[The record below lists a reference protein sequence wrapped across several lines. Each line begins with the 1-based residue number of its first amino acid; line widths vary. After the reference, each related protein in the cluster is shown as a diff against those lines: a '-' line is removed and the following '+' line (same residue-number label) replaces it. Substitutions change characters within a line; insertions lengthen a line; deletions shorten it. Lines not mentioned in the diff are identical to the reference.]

1 MTGHARNPFLVLLI
15 ILLIPTA
22 ASGAWTAL
30 HGATVE
36 GNTDVVARLLT
47 HGMDIEARDEHG
59 RTALLLAVHDFPNHG
74 NPAMVTRLLTAGAN
88 PESRNPLDGGT
99 ALHLAA
105 KAGRADVVTLLLK
118 HGANPEALETEDW
131 TPLHWAAQE
140 GYPDVVT
147 RLLTHGA
154 NPAARTKTGAT
165 ALVIAKHHHHTRI
178 IRLLTQ
184 TPSP

>member
-1 MTGHARNPFLVLLI
+1 MTPGTVRFILLI
-15 ILLIPTA
+15 ILLIPAA

-36 GNTDVVARLLT
+36 GNTDMVARLLT

-74 NPAMVTRLLTAGAN
+74 NPAM
-88 PESRNPLDGGT
+88 
-99 ALHLAA
+99 
-105 KAGRADVVTLLLK
+105 VTLLLK

-184 TPSP
+184 PPSP